1 MKASV
6 FKGNGILSV
15 EEVQTPKIRYP
26 DEVLVRVKA
35 ASICGS
41 DLHILSVPPGQ
52 RGDPGTIMGHEFV
65 AEIVKTGEAVTQFPV
80 GMRVVIEPNI
90 RCGIC
95 PECRSGR
102 ENLCRNAQ
110 NMGQWRDGGFAE
122 YCVVPQGQLHAVP
135 KGIPDRVAALAEPL
149 ACVMNGMMR
158 ANPMPHE
165 KVMVFGAGAIGLI
178 FIKLLKCFGVMNVAV
193 CEMDQNR
200 QREAIKC
207 GADHVL
213 NPAEVSVSDW
223 MTEHW
228 GEYCDLA
235 VDAVGAGAVLEQAV
249 DIMKC
254 GGRILVFGQNM
265 TQRSTIRPGD
275 INQKELTVY
284 ATLSTKNSFPPA
296 LELMKH
302 PALKLEDIIS
312 HEICLTD
319 IEKGIGMM
327 RRKEATKII
336 VYPE

>member
-207 GADHVL
+207 
-213 NPAEVSVSDW
+213 AE
-223 MTEHW
+223 
-228 GEYCDLA
+228 
-235 VDAVGAGAVLEQAV
+235 Q
-249 DIMKC
+249 IMC
-254 GGRILVFGQNM
+254 
-265 TQRSTIRPGD
+265 
-275 INQKELTVY
+275 
-284 ATLSTKNSFPPA
+284 
-296 LELMKH
+296 
-302 PALKLEDIIS
+302 
-312 HEICLTD
+312 
-319 IEKGIGMM
+319 
-327 RRKEATKII
+327 
-336 VYPE
+336 